1 MSRPSTGIPAHF
13 FSTECQQNSP
23 LLFKIKNNLIKDYS
37 PATIYIRQFILT
49 KKYIIHNTK
58 VIIVINSTI
67 PQGIPFIDLA
77 QIFIL
82 ILLSMILYLK
92 GVTIYISMRQQLMT
106 ILENK

>member
-1 MSRPSTGIPAHF
+1 M
-13 FSTECQQNSP
+13 E
-23 LLFKIKNNLIKDYS
+23 
-37 PATIYIRQFILT
+37 
-49 KKYIIHNTK
+49 KYIIHNTK

-92 GVTIYISMRQQLMT
+92 LTKIVLKQNMHLI
-106 ILENK
+106 

>member
-92 GVTIYISMRQQLMT
+92 LTKIVLKQNMHLI
-106 ILENK
+106 